1 MAILDLHTHHVPP
14 QPEGIVSVAPRAIPS
29 PDIFPGQCYSVGIHP
44 WDVKGV
50 ALSEEEARLLREVAA
65 REDVVAVGETGVDR
79 VRHGVAPLAGQL
91 NAFRIHAELA
101 EELCKPLVIHCVK
114 GHDAIIALKRAM
126 KPRQPWII
134 HGFRGK
140 PSVMRMF
147 AGEGIYLSLGVLFN
161 SDSLIE
167 APSELILA
175 ETDEA
180 PVTIRNVIAGL
191 SAVCPDVT
199 PDLIA
204 ANMRSLFS

>member
-1 MAILDLHTHHVPP
+1 
-14 QPEGIVSVAPRAIPS
+14 
-29 PDIFPGQCYSVGIHP
+29 
-44 WDVKGV
+44 
-50 ALSEEEARLLREVAA
+50 
-65 REDVVAVGETGVDR
+65 
-79 VRHGVAPLAGQL
+79 
-91 NAFRIHAELA
+91 
-101 EELCKPLVIHCVK
+101 
-114 GHDAIIALKRAM
+114 
-126 KPRQPWII
+126 
-134 HGFRGK
+134 
-140 PSVMRMF
+140 MRMF
-147 AGEGIYLSLGVLFN
+147 AGEGIYLSFGVLFN